1 MARFLNHLVD
11 QCRPLLRN
19 TEELRR
25 WTAEYSASSLL
36 GHDAKRKPDLVLLD
50 DTRIGDWRC
59 VCSIGEMKSSST
71 TNTKSEIF
79 EQIIGEFRYDY
90 ACQFT
95 AKSYLQR

>member
-25 WTAEYSASSLL
+25 WTAEYSAASLL

-50 DTRIGDWRC
+50 DMRIGDWRC

-71 TNTKSEIF
+71 NKTKSEIF
-79 EQIIGEFRYDY
+79 EQIIGEFCYDY